1 MKKIIILIGALFLL
15 TACASSGDMKAD
27 VLSANVGV
35 ESMDG
40 VQIIDV
46 RSSDEFK
53 SGCLS
58 GAQNVDVQST
68 DFTEKISKLDKNS
81 TYLVYCRS
89 GRRSSQAVE
98 LMKNAGFTNV
108 KELNGGILNW
118 QEQGNELSQN
128 CG

>member
-1 MKKIIILIGALFLL
+1 MKKIILLILVSFVLV
-15 TACASSGDMKAD
+15 ACGTDDMKAD
-27 VLSANVGV
+27 VLSADVGV
-35 ESMDG
+35 GSMDG

-46 RSSDEFK
+46 RTSDEFK

-68 DFTEKISKLDKNS
+68 DFTDEISKLDKDS

-98 LMKNAGFTNV
+98 LMRNAGFTDV

-118 QEQGNELSQN
+118 QEQGNELSQS